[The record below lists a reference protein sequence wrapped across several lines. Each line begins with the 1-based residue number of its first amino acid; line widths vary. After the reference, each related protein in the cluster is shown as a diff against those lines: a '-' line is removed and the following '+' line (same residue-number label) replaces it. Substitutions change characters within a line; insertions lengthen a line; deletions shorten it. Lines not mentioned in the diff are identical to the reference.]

1 MLLLKKLT
9 HMFPTT
15 LPIGAEQYKAFVTD
29 IVTTY
34 GYPDK
39 PGYKELIG
47 NLIQHSAQDK
57 TKISKRWFANAIKK
71 AQINETAYW
80 AIVEAKKEGAEQAE
94 LAKQQEV
101 TKTELTSVEPTS
113 QI

>member
-39 PGYKELIG
+39 PGY
-47 NLIQHSAQDK
+47 
-57 TKISKRWFANAIKK
+57 
-71 AQINETAYW
+71 
-80 AIVEAKKEGAEQAE
+80 
-94 LAKQQEV
+94 
-101 TKTELTSVEPTS
+101 
-113 QI
+113 